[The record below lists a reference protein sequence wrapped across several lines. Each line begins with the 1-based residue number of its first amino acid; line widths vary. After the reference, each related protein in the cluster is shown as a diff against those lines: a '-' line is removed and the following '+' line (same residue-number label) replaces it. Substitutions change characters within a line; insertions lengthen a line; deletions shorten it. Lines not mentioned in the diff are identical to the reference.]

1 MYNIIEKIFYLI
13 KKIFL
18 TEILSCFSAAI
29 LFCMFPCIF
38 FIFSLLSLIK
48 STACGITGVITL
60 KHSFAAF
67 GDPGKF
73 IINVLSRIPL
83 TPLINIKHIFK
94 NLYILCVYLFI

>member
-1 MYNIIEKIFYLI
+1 M
-13 KKIFL
+13 
-18 TEILSCFSAAI
+18 
-29 LFCMFPCIF
+29 LFCIFPCIF

-48 STACGITGVITL
+48 STACDIAGAITL

-83 TPLINIKHIFK
+83 TPLINIKYIYK
-94 NLYILCVYLFI
+94 NL